1 MIGRRR
7 IDKRVSAHPPVQATA
22 RRVARRTP
30 VQIMARFSAADSF
43 KQVGEGV
50 ALDLSERGCKLCST
64 QALSIGHFRALYLTI
79 PETSRLIRISEFRV
93 IWAAENEYG
102 IEFLHITAREQ
113 AQLRHFIWKKQMNR
127 FTLKGKLSS
136 LTIQDH
142 SSLRRPQLKT
152 LP

>member
-22 RRVARRTP
+22 RRVARRIP
-30 VQIMARFSAADSF
+30 VQIMVRFSAADSF
-43 KQVGEGV
+43 KQVGDGV
-50 ALDLSERGCKLCST
+50 ALDLSERGCKLRST
-64 QALSIGHFRALYLTI
+64 QAWPIGHFRALYLTI
-79 PETSRLIRISEFRV
+79 PETSRLVLISEFRV
-93 IWAAENEYG
+93 IWAAENECG

-113 AQLRHFIWKKQMNR
+113 ARLRHFIWKQTNR
-127 FTLKGKLSS
+127 STLKGKLPS

-142 SSLRRPQLKT
+142 ASSRQPQLKS

>member
-22 RRVARRTP
+22 RRVARRIP
-30 VQIMARFSAADSF
+30 VQIMARFSAVDSF
-43 KQVGEGV
+43 KQVGDGV
-50 ALDLSERGCKLCST
+50 ALDLSDRGCKLRST
-64 QALSIGHFRALYLTI
+64 QVLPIGHFRALYLTI
-79 PETSRLIRISEFRV
+79 PETSRLVLISEFRV

-113 AQLRHFIWKKQMNR
+113 ARLRHFIWKQMNR
-127 FTLKGKLSS
+127 SILKGNPPS
-136 LTIQDH
+136 LTLQDH
-142 SSLRRPQLKT
+142 SHPRQPQLKS